1 MADDQPIGIFA
12 ALWRLISFYKLRQAL
27 GLVRAADAQF
37 TGSADGIADAY
48 DLQHEKLVSEYKQFM
63 SALAEV
69 ESAVEQKRERLKI
82 IKQKKKES
90 EKALEGALAVY
101 ERAQGAGDQKTMA
114 EAERDG
120 ESFRQEVN
128 RLTEQETEM
137 EGEVADQEQ
146 KLGELEG
153 RLTTMQREIANLT
166 TEKAD
171 AIADF
176 VSNKNL
182 LEAHE
187 RLMGLKGRMDS
198 GPIDAVRKANRDLA
212 AKARVAGRLSGADA
226 DHVKDKYV
234 HAGEDAIAG
243 SDFKKLVEARK
254 AQKEAATGAAT
265 APAEKE
271 DRPKI

>member
-1 MADDQPIGIFA
+1 MADDQPIGLFA

-37 TGSADGIADAY
+37 TGSAEGISDAY
-48 DLQHEKLVSEYKQFM
+48 ELQREKLVTEYKQFM

-69 ESAVEQKRERLKI
+69 ESAVEQKRERVKVV
-82 IKQKKKES
+82 KQKKKES

-101 ERAQGAGDQKTMA
+101 EKAQAAGDQKTMA

-128 RLTEQETEM
+128 RLTEQEHELETEID
-137 EGEVADQEQ
+137 DQEQ
-146 KLGELEG
+146 KLGDLEG
-153 RLTTMQREIANLT
+153 RLTEMQREIGNLT

-171 AIADF
+171 AVADF

-182 LEAHE
+182 LDAHE
-187 RLMGLKGRMDS
+187 RLMGLKSRMDS

-234 HAGEDAIAG
+234 HAGENSVAS

-254 AQKEAATGAAT
+254 TEKEAATGAA
-265 APAEKE
+265 PAADKE